1 MPARKRQPSKDTAE
15 AESAATYKKL
25 NRKEREIMIEY
36 WRNGGWTYAQITAA
50 FEAGVT
56 EEEYRRAEAAREA

>member
-1 MPARKRQPSKDTAE
+1 MPARKKQPVEDTAE
-15 AESAATYKKL
+15 AEPAATYKKL

-36 WRNGGWTYAQITAA
+36 WRNRCWTYKQITAK